1 MWGSHGLGKANYIYK
16 VINTKNTFSRFGT
29 ILYAS
34 ELNSTSEGPIRHV
47 RSHISTLWFLGFP
60 MNVIAI
66 LPYMVEH
73 YAEPNQICIE
83 AAEHISQV

>member
-1 MWGSHGLGKANYIYK
+1 MP
-16 VINTKNTFSRFGT
+16 FS
-29 ILYAS
+29 
-34 ELNSTSEGPIRHV
+34 LNSLARAKVPYVTVGLILV
-47 RSHISTLWFLGFP
+47 HIGFLGFP